1 MTNPTLA
8 PLRPLMDKAVTARI
22 KATHAGPGDLI
33 AGNLGATSFVVTLDA
48 DGHCEASLST
58 RHAKPSPAQIAAF
71 WARWGYEPDYPVP
84 ERVLNG
90 RGLHWVVRK
99 GRPQ

>member
-1 MTNPTLA
+1 MPDLA
-8 PLRPLMDKAVTARI
+8 PLRPLMDKSLTARI
-22 KATHAGPGDLI
+22 KATHAGPSDLV
-33 AGNLGATSFVVTLDA
+33 AGCLGSTRFVVTLDA

-58 RHAKPSPAQIAAF
+58 HHGKPSLAQIAAF

-84 ERVLNG
+84 QRISNG
-90 RGLHWVVRK
+90 KALHWIVRK